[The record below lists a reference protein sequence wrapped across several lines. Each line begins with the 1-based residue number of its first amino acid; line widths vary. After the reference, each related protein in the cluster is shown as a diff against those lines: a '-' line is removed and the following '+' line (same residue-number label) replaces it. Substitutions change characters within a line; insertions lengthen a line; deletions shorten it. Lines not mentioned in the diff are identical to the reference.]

1 MTNSDRH
8 FNRTNRRPFP
18 SCARNLTLYLCNI
31 NSLEQI
37 VVPTNPPLSFGLNPF
52 SNCGIH
58 SQDTDPSWRFQFYG
72 AWEINLRI
80 RALSCLV
87 GKKPSPSNQQK
98 WRFRNKFVLE
108 FSEHFSPQ
116 SLSCYVVGIEHSAW
130 GCRCNSYSR
139 DLFKCKLSHQEFAN
153 LHSMTCSRICVHHKN
168 VLVTTIAED
177 IKKFEWV
184 FFPE

>member
-1 MTNSDRH
+1 MQHKFTGANCGP
-8 FNRTNRRPFP
+8 N
-18 SCARNLTLYLCNI
+18 
-31 NSLEQI
+31 
-37 VVPTNPPLSFGLNPF
+37 NPLLGFGLNPF

-130 GCRCNSYSR
+130 GCCCNSYSR